1 MHSPPLRA
9 RRRAP
14 RRSIT
19 RLPFTGSAW
28 VRLALVLALLADAAK
43 EGRDVIT
50 GMLITG
56 LVFLGV
62 IGLGTLSRK
71 LRKKH

>member
-1 MHSPPLRA
+1 MRA
-9 RRRAP
+9 CAAPAP
-14 RRSIT
+14 RGLDSS
-19 RLPFTGSAW
+19 PM
-28 VRLALVLALLADAAK
+28 LALLADAAK

-50 GMLITG
+50 VMLVTG

-62 IGLGTLSRK
+62 IGLGTLTRR

>member
-1 MHSPPLRA
+1 
-9 RRRAP
+9 
-14 RRSIT
+14 
-19 RLPFTGSAW
+19 
-28 VRLALVLALLADAAK
+28 VLALLADAAK

>member
-1 MHSPPLRA
+1 MA
-9 RRRAP
+9 A
-14 RRSIT
+14 
-19 RLPFTGSAW
+19 F
-28 VRLALVLALLADAAK
+28 LVPLADAAS

-56 LVFLGV
+56 LVFLSV